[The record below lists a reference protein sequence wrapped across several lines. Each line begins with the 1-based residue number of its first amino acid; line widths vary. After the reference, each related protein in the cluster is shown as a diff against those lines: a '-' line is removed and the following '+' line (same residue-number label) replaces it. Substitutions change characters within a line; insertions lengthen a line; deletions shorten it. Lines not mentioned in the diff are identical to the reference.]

1 MKFIDVQCLL
11 LFLNTYSLWQF
22 STSVENALHIF
33 LYVYLSI
40 YIYVDIIYIHTFFA
54 HCHCHGEAVY
64 GCSEMVSSPLKDPS
78 LHT

>member
-1 MKFIDVQCLL
+1 MKFIDVECLL
-11 LFLNTYSLWQF
+11 LFLNTYSLWQC

-33 LYVYLSI
+33 VYVYL
-40 YIYVDIIYIHTFFA
+40 YIYRDILYIYNFFA

-64 GCSEMVSSPLKDPS
+64 DCSEMVSSPLKDPS